1 MVSGGPGAVN
11 WRGPC
16 YTFAMTNTILYE
28 ENNGV
33 GVLRVNRPEARNA
46 LNWEAQQGFV
56 RAVTAAAESRSLRVL
71 IITGTGPTF
80 VAGGDLKELAGEMT
94 PEAGVRLNRIMSE
107 ALEQLAKLPLPVLAA
122 VNGDAAGGGC
132 EIIAA
137 CDLRLAAEDAQLRW
151 VQVRM
156 GLTTGWGGTARLVR
170 LIGASRAMALLL
182 TGESISAAE
191 AYRIGFVQRLVPA
204 GEPVLPV
211 AVAWAQ
217 RLAALPRDALAAT
230 KELVRLAARSTEAAA
245 SAEPELFAALWGG
258 PNHREA
264 VAAFLEKR
272 SPHFDRD

>member
-1 MVSGGPGAVN
+1 MS
-11 WRGPC
+11 
-16 YTFAMTNTILYE
+16 NTILYE
-28 ENNGV
+28 EHNGV

-56 RAVTAAAESRSLRVL
+56 RAITTAAESRALRVL
-71 IITGTGPTF
+71 IITGAGSTF
-80 VAGGDLKELAGEMT
+80 VAGGDLKELAEELT
-94 PEAGVRLNRIMSE
+94 PEAGVRLNRVMSE
-107 ALEQLAKLPLPVLAA
+107 ALEQLTQLPLPVIAA

-182 TGESISAAE
+182 TGESISATE
-191 AYRIGFVQRLVPA
+191 AYRIGLVHRLAPQSQ
-204 GEPVLPV
+204 EVLP
-211 AVAWAQ
+211 AAIAWAE

-230 KELVRLAARSTEAAA
+230 KELVRRAALSGEVAA
-245 SAEPELFAALWGG
+245 SVEPELFAALWGG
-258 PNHREA
+258 ANHREA
-264 VAAFLEKR
+264 VSAFVEKR
-272 SPHFDRD
+272 SAHFDR

>member
-1 MVSGGPGAVN
+1 
-11 WRGPC
+11 
-16 YTFAMTNTILYE
+16 MTDTILYE
-28 ENNGV
+28 ENRGV

-56 RAVTAAAESRSLRVL
+56 RAVTAAAESRSLRAL
-71 IITGTGPTF
+71 ILTGTGPTF
-80 VAGGDLKELAGEMT
+80 VAGGDLKELAAELT

-107 ALEQLAKLPLPVLAA
+107 ALTQLTQLPLPVIAA
-122 VNGDAAGGGC
+122 INGDAAGGGC

-137 CDLRLAAEDAQLRW
+137 CDLRIAAEEAQLRW

-170 LIGASRAMALLL
+170 LVGASRAMALLL

-191 AYRIGFVQRLVPA
+191 AYRIGLVHRLAPA
-204 GEPVLPV
+204 GQPVLPA
-211 AVAWAQ
+211 AVAWAE

-230 KELVRLAARSTEAAA
+230 KELVRLAAISAEDAA

-258 PNHREA
+258 PSHREA

-272 SPHFDRD
+272 SPHFDR

>member
-1 MVSGGPGAVN
+1 
-11 WRGPC
+11 
-16 YTFAMTNTILYE
+16 
-28 ENNGV
+28 
-33 GVLRVNRPEARNA
+33 
-46 LNWEAQQGFV
+46 
-56 RAVTAAAESRSLRVL
+56 
-71 IITGTGPTF
+71 
-80 VAGGDLKELAGEMT
+80 MT

-211 AVAWAQ
+211 AIAWAQ
-217 RLAALPRDALAAT
+217 RLVVLPRDALGAT
-230 KELVRLAARSTEAAA
+230 GNSTARRPLHGSAARRA
-245 SAEPELFAALWGG
+245 ELFAARGAAPTTGG
-258 PNHREA
+258 GRRFPGE
-264 VAAFLEKR
+264 R
-272 SPHFDRD
+272 SPHFTAIDE

>member
-1 MVSGGPGAVN
+1 
-11 WRGPC
+11 
-16 YTFAMTNTILYE
+16 MTSTILYE
-28 ENNGV
+28 ENRGV

-56 RAVTAAAESRSLRVL
+56 RAVTTAAESRTLRVL
-71 IITGTGPTF
+71 IITGAGPSF
-80 VAGGDLKELAGEMT
+80 VAGGDLKELAEQLT
-94 PEAGVRLNRIMSE
+94 PEAGVRLNRIMSA
-107 ALEQLAKLPLPVLAA
+107 ALAQLTRLPLPVIAA
-122 VNGDAAGGGC
+122 INGDAAGGGC

-137 CDLRLAAEDAQLRW
+137 CDLRLAAEEAQLRW

-191 AYRIGFVQRLVPA
+191 AYRIGLVHRLVPA
-204 GEPVLPV
+204 GEPVLP
-211 AVAWAQ
+211 AALAWAE

-230 KELVRLAARSTEAAA
+230 KELVRLAAISAGDAA

-264 VAAFLEKR
+264 VTAFLEKR
-272 SPHFDRD
+272 SPRFDG